1 MPQDSRSKEPSLQEL
16 LQRPEIAEVRPL
28 LARLLRET
36 PQRRVDIVR
45 KDSRY
50 HTSGSVAML
59 FTAAE
64 AVVRESPAAASQ
76 LTRLAVEITA
86 QLRQTRHFAG
96 DARELHALALAQ
108 LGRFLS
114 YTGYHLQGY
123 RRLHQALDLS
133 TDQQPL
139 HPATRTLI
147 HWALASYNSWQG
159 YLPAARDHVETAV
172 DLAFRLPI
180 ALTGRAEDSDPA
192 ASLPDPFP
200 LRHSALFGRMMLD
213 LRQDRLR
220 RRNLL
225 RDLEALSAP
234 SLVDDS
240 AHAAAARALLYHGHR
255 ERAREVIEEGLRAA
269 DTAGFDTSPPHLRWL
284 CLLHGDDLGV
294 RSPFAGRDLDVD
306 DATDP
311 RPWIDLAD
319 EFVQVRRALEA
330 VLVLSHGLQLR
341 LAPARK
347 TGRKLSRKADARA
360 GHQGEQAVDLDLA
373 RRIAALADHLT
384 CSPQAALA
392 LRLFG
397 NQASGGHLTLQDL
410 RLVLHEVLRAERAG
424 GRPFPV
430 YHLYWRL

>member
-1 MPQDSRSKEPSLQEL
+1 MPKDRKAKEPSLQEL
-16 LQRPEIAEVRPL
+16 LQRPDIAEVRPL
-28 LARLLRET
+28 LARLLREQ
-36 PQRRVDIVR
+36 PKRRIEIVR
-45 KDSRY
+45 DDTRY

-76 LTRLAVEITA
+76 VARLAVEITA
-86 QLRQTRHFAG
+86 QLRRDRRFAG
-96 DARELHALALAQ
+96 NARELHALALAQ

-114 YTGYHLQGY
+114 YTGHHLQGY

-133 TDQQPL
+133 TDLQPL

-147 HWALASYNSWQG
+147 HWAMASYNSWQG
-159 YLPAARDHVETAV
+159 YLPAARDHIETAV
-172 DLAFRLPI
+172 DLAFRLPMTV
-180 ALTGRAEDSDPA
+180 TGTVKESDPSA
-192 ASLPDPFP
+192 NLPDPFP

-220 RRNLL
+220 QLNLL
-225 RDLEALSAP
+225 RDLATLSAP
-234 SLVDDS
+234 SLTDDS
-240 AHAAAARALLYHGHR
+240 SHAAAARALLYHGQR
-255 ERAREVIEEGLRAA
+255 EHARDVIEVGLRAA
-269 DTAGFDTSPPHLRWL
+269 DAAGFETSPPHLRWL
-284 CLLHGDDLGV
+284 CLLHGDELGI
-294 RSPFAGRDLDVD
+294 RSPFAGRDLDAD

-311 RPWIDLAD
+311 RPWLDLAD
-319 EFVQVRRALEA
+319 DFVGVGRALEA
-330 VLVLSHGLQLR
+330 VLVLSQGLKFR
-341 LAPARK
+341 LTAHRK
-347 TGRKLSRKADARA
+347 TDRQTDHRTYRKTN
-360 GHQGEQAVDLDLA
+360 LDLA
-373 RRIAALADHLT
+373 RRTAALADQLS

-397 NQASGGHLTLQDL
+397 NQASGGRLTLQDL